1 MNCVSV
7 CVGVYVCSRTLLLTW
22 RRRSSIAPGLLITIL
37 LTYASDM
44 LILSFGKTFSAVGEE
59 RLRFRQI
66 ATRSEKK
73 KKKKEWPT
81 SQSRPIVFFLARWIC
96 STIIMHFYKFRSEML
111 DQFCHHDC
119 VCSNGM
125 LRIARREKST
135 VENNYLHRW
144 NLDWYDF

>member
-37 LTYASDM
+37 LTSASVM
-44 LILSFGKTFSAVGEE
+44 LILSFGKTFSAGGEGKVTFSTN
-59 RLRFRQI
+59 RDTFWKR
-66 ATRSEKK
+66 
-73 KKKKEWPT
+73 EWLT
-81 SQSRPIVFFLARWIC
+81 SQSRPIVFFLCRWIC

-111 DQFCHHDC
+111 DQLCHHDC
-119 VCSNGM
+119 VFERNVTVC
-125 LRIARREKST
+125 RIGEREKSK
-135 VENNYLHRW
+135 VENNYLHHW